1 MTEKEKLKYN
11 TGKGNIY
18 ILKCGEY
25 AQWTIIQPGKESVN
39 MMQQLNFENIIL
51 NKINQAQRGK

>member
-11 TGKGNIY
+11 TAKVIY
-18 ILKCGEY
+18 IYLKCGEY

-39 MMQQLNFENIIL
+39 MMQQLNFENVIL